1 MTERAESRSR
11 GFQRLPPFEPVTL
24 FGGGFGWSR
33 RRICAMREPLKMKPG
48 QRGTPSPESRPARS
62 GSRRLRFRLIA
73 LFAVPALLLLVTE
86 VILRLAGFGYPTS
99 FFLERKIEGRA
110 AYVDNPDFGR
120 RFFPPGLVRYPRS
133 QVVPADKAPETVR
146 IMVLGESAAMGDPDP
161 KFGLPRMLEIL
172 LGDRF
177 PERQIEVV
185 NVSMVAINSHAV
197 LPIARECAGL
207 RGDLWV
213 VFMGN
218 NEMIG
223 PFGSLS
229 VFGAQ
234 TPPLTIIRAGL
245 ALKRTRLGQGLA
257 AVMYALQSSKQ
268 ERSEWGGMTMMA
280 HQKIASNDP
289 RTLRVYRHFQRNLA
303 GILDAGQRAGIP
315 VLLCSVATNL
325 KDCPPFASLHRADLS
340 DADLA
345 RWRERYEQG
354 VAFEEA
360 GDLAAA
366 RVAYQSAAEIDD
378 QYADLLFRWARCSLD
393 PGQTEPATHRFR
405 QARDLDA
412 LQFRTDSQL
421 NELIRRA
428 AAERADRKVRFFDAE
443 AWFAAHSPHGVPG
456 SEFFLEHVHF
466 NPEGNYLLARAL
478 AEQIVNTLDLAPAAG
493 RQNGSN
499 QAAPA
504 AADPPW
510 LSLDDCLRTLGFTEW
525 NRHDLLSR
533 ILERMEQPP
542 FTQQIDHEKQIQDLR
557 QQIDEL
563 RSATKPALVQRAA
576 QQVARAVARSP
587 DDADLRWNLAQLL
600 DLAGDAAGAEEHWR
614 AVIRLQPHAHL
625 PYYNLAKVI
634 EVQGRLDDA
643 RQLYLQCLERKP
655 DYDQARQQLA
665 AVQNRN

>member
-1 MTERAESRSR
+1 LT
-11 GFQRLPPFEPVTL
+11 
-24 FGGGFGWSR
+24 
-33 RRICAMREPLKMKPG
+33 
-48 QRGTPSPESRPARS
+48 
-62 GSRRLRFRLIA
+62 A
-73 LFAVPALLLLVTE
+73 LVVIPALLLLVTE

-99 FFLERKIEGRA
+99 FFLESKIEERA

-146 IMVLGESAAMGDPDP
+146 IIVLGESAAMGDPDP
-161 KFGLPRMLEIL
+161 KFGLPRMLEVL
-172 LGDRF
+172 LSDRF
-177 PERQIEVV
+177 PGRQIEVV

-234 TPPLTIIRAGL
+234 TPPWPLIRAGL

-257 AVMYALQSSKQ
+257 AIMYALRSGRQ
-268 ERSEWGGMTMMA
+268 ETSEWGGMTMMA
-280 HQKIASNDP
+280 HQKIAADDP

-315 VLLCSVATNL
+315 ILLCSVATNL
-325 KDCPPFASLHRADLS
+325 KDCPPFASLHREDMS
-340 DADLA
+340 DGDMA
-345 RWRERYEQG
+345 RWRVRYEQG

-378 QYADLLFRWARCSLD
+378 HYADLLFRWARSSLE
-393 PGQTEPATHRFR
+393 PGQTEPAAQRFR
-405 QARDLDA
+405 QARDRDA

-421 NELIRRA
+421 NQLIQRA

-456 SEFFLEHVHF
+456 SEFFLEHVHLS
-466 NPEGNYLLARAL
+466 PEGNYLLAQAM
-478 AEQIVNTLDLAPAAG
+478 AEQIVDALDLAPAPG
-493 RQNGSN
+493 RHSGSV
-499 QAAPA
+499 QAAAP

-510 LSLDDCLRTLGFTEW
+510 LSLDECLRALGFTEW

-533 ILERMEQPP
+533 ILERVEQPP
-542 FTQQIDHEKQIQDLR
+542 FTQQIDHAKQIQDLR
-557 QQIDEL
+557 QQIEAL
-563 RSATKPALVQRAA
+563 RAATKPALVQRAA
-576 QQVARAVARSP
+576 QQVARAVAQSP
-587 DDADLRWNLAQLL
+587 NDTDLRWNLAQLL
-600 DLAGDAAGAEEHWR
+600 DLAGDAVGAEEQWR
-614 AVIRLQPHAHL
+614 AVIRLHPHAHL
-625 PYYNLAKVI
+625 PYYNLAKVV
-634 EVQGRLDDA
+634 EAQGRDDEA

-655 DYDQARQQLA
+655 DYDLARQQLA
-665 AVQNRN
+665 AARNAN